1 MTLFPRSYTS
11 VAPFLTVV
19 ALILGQSCGGVLS
32 SVSAYDFCL
41 QQETGV
47 VIPAKLNDQK
57 PLATQEETTTLSQPA
72 ENLWSIDLK
81 VLSEAAFIK
90 SAREDKLTPFLN
102 YDLFSS
108 EHTTSRLFYSRDV
121 YSEITKGKYWQ
132 AAQKAALELSRL
144 VEENAPWK
152 YRRFQGRE

>member
-1 MTLFPRSYTS
+1 M
-11 VAPFLTVV
+11 
-19 ALILGQSCGGVLS
+19 
-32 SVSAYDFCL
+32 
-41 QQETGV
+41 
-47 VIPAKLNDQK
+47 
-57 PLATQEETTTLSQPA
+57 ATQEETTTPSQPA

-152 YRRFQGRE
+152 IDGFKEGNRTAFNNLLLLQAHSLELAGRWARLLASMRLFMVLIRN